1 MCCAHTL
8 RSQQPERSLCRLQ
21 DQGRGFGGL
30 PQEKKGVNWR
40 LAAPWP
46 FLKKSLSRGG
56 RRPPRTLDQA
66 QVCACECDVEN

>member
-46 FLKKSLSRGG
+46 FLKNRYHGAAAG
-56 RRPPRTLDQA
+56 RHVP
-66 QVCACECDVEN
+66 